1 MVFYFYIYI
10 PIHIF
15 YFFLSMHSLFIIEQE
30 PKGNVITLTD
40 LSLLHQ
46 ITRVLRIRVG
56 DQFRLQKHELS
67 RTIRR
72 KVSLQSMTPKELI
85 VTILQEEVRSR
96 TTDQRVMMIAFPNKH
111 EKLELIVQKLT
122 EIGVTD
128 VVFFPAQRSVLK
140 ELSANKQSRVEQ
152 IVCEAVEQSW

>member
-1 MVFYFYIYI
+1 
-10 PIHIF
+10 
-15 YFFLSMHSLFIIEQE
+15 
-30 PKGNVITLTD
+30 
-40 LSLLHQ
+40 
-46 ITRVLRIRVG
+46 
-56 DQFRLQKHELS
+56 
-67 RTIRR
+67 
-72 KVSLQSMTPKELI
+72 MTPKELI